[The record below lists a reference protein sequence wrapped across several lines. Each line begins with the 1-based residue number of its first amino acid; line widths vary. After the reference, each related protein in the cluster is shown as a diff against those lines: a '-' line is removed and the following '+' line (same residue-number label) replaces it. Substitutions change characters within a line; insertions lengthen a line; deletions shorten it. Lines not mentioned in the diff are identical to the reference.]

1 MYDLWILCINLTL
14 VDKLGLRMFYESAI
28 VCLEMSF
35 LL

>member
-1 MYDLWILCINLTL
+1 MTYGFCASLTL
-14 VDKLGLRMFYESAI
+14 VDKLGLRMFHESAI